1 MATSPRT
8 LDQVR
13 SILGKLDRRID
24 ALREARGEGP
34 RPRQPEAASP
44 APAPAAPLPMN
55 PGDRLIGLPSTGV
68 NGSTPRVVNAP
79 AQNLPPMA
87 PPSQGTSP
95 TRSLYGK
102 ATPLRP

>member
-24 ALREARGEGP
+24 ALREARGEAP
-34 RPRQPEAASP
+34 RPRVSEPALATAPEAP
-44 APAPAAPLPMN
+44 ALVN
-55 PGDRLIGLPSTGV
+55 PGDRLIGLPSGSAPQGV
-68 NGSTPRVVNAP
+68 PTPAP
-79 AQNLPPMA
+79 RFSPANNPPLPT
-87 PPSQGTSP
+87 PPAHNPS
-95 TRSLYGK
+95 RSIYGK